1 MKEEALI
8 LSSRH
13 IRPTAMRLLVLHTLR
28 TSDCALSLSDIEA
41 RLATAD
47 RSTIYRTLVLF
58 AEQGL
63 VHGVDDGS
71 GQTKYAPDDDLS
83 ASATEEGETAG
94 TDHTHF
100 FCEACGR
107 TYCLRSLHVPEAD
120 MPEGFV
126 MHSATFV
133 VKGLCPH
140 CAGRRRS
147 SSSQPH

>member
-1 MKEEALI
+1 MKDEALI
-8 LSSRH
+8 LTSHH
-13 IRPTAMRLLVLHTLR
+13 IRPTAMRMLVLHVLR

-47 RSTIYRTLVLF
+47 RSTIYRTLALF

-83 ASATEEGETAG
+83 ATTTEEGENG
-94 TDHTHF
+94 GMDHTHF

-107 TYCLRSLHVPEAD
+107 TYCLRSIHVPEAE

-140 CAGRRRS
+140 CAGRRRTAS
-147 SSSQPH
+147 SHSH